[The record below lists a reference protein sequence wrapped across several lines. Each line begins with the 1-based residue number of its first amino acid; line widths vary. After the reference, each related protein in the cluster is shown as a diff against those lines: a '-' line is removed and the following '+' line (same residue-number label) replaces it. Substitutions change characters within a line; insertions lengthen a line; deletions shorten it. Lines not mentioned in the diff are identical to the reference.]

1 MRCWDFRN
9 FAGIFVTGYDN
20 RRNAYPPP
28 MIPSTLGAKYL
39 EGGVGMRIKSTQD
52 LATGLLFIAVG
63 LAALWIG
70 ADYPMGT
77 AQRPGTGVL
86 PRILAWCLIGT
97 GALLWL
103 KAVLVEGPSLTRWAW
118 RPVIM
123 ISLATVA
130 FALLVDRFGLVV
142 AMLVSMTLAA
152 LGTPQTRWLE
162 YAVFTLLMV
171 AIGVGMFIY
180 GLRMPIPI
188 WPKDLPGALSWN

>member
-1 MRCWDFRN
+1 
-9 FAGIFVTGYDN
+9 
-20 RRNAYPPP
+20 
-28 MIPSTLGAKYL
+28 
-39 EGGVGMRIKSTQD
+39 MRIKSTQD
-52 LATGLLFIAVG
+52 LATGILFIGVG

-70 ADYPMGT
+70 ADYPVGT
-77 AQRPGTGVL
+77 ARRPGTGVL

-103 KAVLVEGPSLTRWAW
+103 KAVLVEGPGLTRWAW

-123 ISLATVA
+123 ISFATVA

-162 YAVFTLLMV
+162 YAVFTVLMV

-188 WPKDLPGALSWN
+188 WPKELPGSPSWN